1 MSAET
6 DTTGNSNMTNVENP
20 PKPPAETH
28 SAPASH
34 AADSASHGAGSAHAN
49 GGTDAA
55 FGQLQSDLERFRD
68 LALRSQADFENY
80 RKRSVREREEAVRFA
95 NFGLIERLVPV
106 LDNFDLGLSAA
117 RSTEGAS
124 VIVEGMDMVR
134 RQLLEV
140 LAQQGVETLEAE
152 GQPFDPNLHEAVSQE
167 ASATVPE
174 GSVVRQLRKGYR
186 MKDRLVRASLV
197 VVSSGPSA

>member
-1 MSAET
+1 
-6 DTTGNSNMTNVENP
+6 MTNVENP

-34 AADSASHGAGSAHAN
+34 ATDSASHGAGSSHAN

-152 GQPFDPNLHEAVSQE
+152 GHPFDPNLHEAVSQE

>member
-1 MSAET
+1 
-6 DTTGNSNMTNVENP
+6 MTNVETP

>member
-1 MSAET
+1 
-6 DTTGNSNMTNVENP
+6 MTNVENP

>member
-1 MSAET
+1 
-6 DTTGNSNMTNVENP
+6 MTNVENP

-34 AADSASHGAGSAHAN
+34 AADSAFHGAGSAHAN

-186 MKDRLVRASLV
+186 IKDRLVRASLV